1 MSKVIACLF
10 SMLEI
15 LLSLIE
21 YSRQDVLLKNQK
33 PQFSGPCDVQRS
45 IENFGEANVKIE
57 LFTKAFVDHRPTSKI
72 GRPNYTRVFSII
84 FKILTNQDLTFNYI
98 TETVTRY
105 YPHWSFIDEML
116 FLLEDNIQ
124 SDRMLHFSLFGI
136 LRNGREKG
144 IYQWDLKVLSAA
156 SICFR
161 SLTRLFQIPMCD
173 TIRDVDRFAM
183 GDDLRLASGTSGII
197 PDHMIKEL
205 ANWCTNVKG

>member
-1 MSKVIACLF
+1 MKQPTCVDGTGE
-10 SMLEI
+10 LEN
-15 LLSLIE
+15 
-21 YSRQDVLLKNQK
+21 D
-33 PQFSGPCDVQRS
+33 
-45 IENFGEANVKIE
+45 VKIAI
-57 LFTKAFVDHRPTSKI
+57 FTTKYLNVQNPMLR
-72 GRPNYTRVFSII
+72 II
-84 FKILTNQDLTFNYI
+84 FKVLTNRDITYI
-98 TETVTRY
+98 HLLEAVTRH

-205 ANWCTNVKG
+205 ANWCTNVKGKEDIFFSPFKIKKGNEKRRKIT